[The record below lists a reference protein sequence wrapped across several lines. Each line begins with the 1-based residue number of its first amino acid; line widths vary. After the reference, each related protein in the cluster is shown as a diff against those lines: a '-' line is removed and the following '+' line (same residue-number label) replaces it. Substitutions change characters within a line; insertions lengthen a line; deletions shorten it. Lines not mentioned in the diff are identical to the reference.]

1 MTLRPWEIWKARP
14 CGVQQDHW
22 FVILAGPERL
32 QSAAHLQINGLACF
46 TLRGSMRSTDVR
58 LNATDGF
65 QATTVC
71 QCDLI
76 YLLEKSQLHSN
87 LGTVSYE
94 RQQAIKRKLIEIFRI
109 IPA

>member
-1 MTLRPWEIWKARP
+1 MTIRQWELWKARP
-14 CGVQQDHW
+14 HGLQQDHW
-22 FVILAGPERL
+22 FVILAGHERL
-32 QSAAHLQINGLACF
+32 QSARHSQINGLACF

-58 LNATDGF
+58 LNSADGF
-65 QATTVC
+65 QAPTVC

-76 YLLEKSQLHSN
+76 FLLEKSLLHSN

-94 RQQAIKRKLIEIFRI
+94 RQQAIKRKLIEVFRI